1 MKKSTLL
8 LAMIMASTAVN
19 AQVINS
25 GKTVNADEL
34 GFIPKEFSAD
44 GKAKFIIT
52 CEDDGYVNERID
64 IYDDELNKLKSLN
77 PTAPTVCGYK
87 LIKEKPEIIRCFNR
101 YDAMEWEVPSLTLDD
116 AKQYIAN
123 QGYSVDSMS
132 VVKDSTYFFTFDNP
146 SGFYYRDWKYGR
158 KYPTRFWALTTN
170 GLYQVFKDYT
180 TEYGDNWVERKEYDA
195 YGNGRYSFIKLGIG
209 NCENSLSSDEYV
221 LATQTL
227 FNNDEAYEYICPV
240 LETRQQGEV
249 RKDDRDGDG
258 EIDRYE
264 TYYSIYATGFK
275 VISESGAILSTVSF
289 GNNLV
294 TGSTYQNLITIN
306 DKRYLR
312 FDVHELSNGIS
323 GASYNI
329 FYKIDRNA
337 SSIRQMG
344 APIKTKVYPTVADRN
359 ETITVEVGGN
369 AADREVFVHNAAGQT
384 VFRQTVP
391 AGQNTV
397 QVNAAMLSRGL
408 NVVSVKSGKGGSE
421 ACKVIVK

>member
-1 MKKSTLL
+1 ML
-8 LAMIMASTAVN
+8 MASTAVN

-25 GKTVNADEL
+25 GKTFNTADL
-34 GFIPKEFSAD
+34 GFIPKELSAD
-44 GKAKFIIT
+44 GKAKFIMPY
-52 CEDDGYVNERID
+52 EDDRGVTERID
-64 IYDDELNKLKSLN
+64 IYDDELNKLKSLS

-87 LIKEKPEIIRCFNR
+87 LIKEKPEIIRCSNR

-146 SGFYYRDWKYGR
+146 SSFYYNDWEYGR
-158 KYPTRFWALTTN
+158 KYPKRFWALTTN
-170 GLYQVFKDYT
+170 GLYQVFKDYIRT
-180 TEYGDNWVERKEYDA
+180 YGGNWVERKEYNA
-195 YGNGRYSFIKLGIG
+195 YSTNSIIELGIG
-209 NCENSLSSDEYV
+209 NCENSLSGDEFV
-221 LATQTL
+221 QATQTL
-227 FNNDEAYEYICPV
+227 FNNDEAYEYICPIH
-240 LETRQQGEV
+240 ETHQSGEV
-249 RKDDRDGDG
+249 RKEDRDGDG

-264 TYYSIYATGFK
+264 TSYSVYVTGFK
-275 VISESGAILSTVSF
+275 VISESGATLSTVSF

-294 TGSTYQNLITIN
+294 SRNYYYSNLITIN
-306 DKRYLR
+306 DKRYLQ
-312 FDVHELSNGIS
+312 FGVSEFSNGS
-323 GASYNI
+323 YGASYNI

-344 APIKTKVYPTVADRN
+344 APVKTKVYPTVADRN

-391 AGQNTV
+391 AGQTTV

>member
-8 LAMIMASTAVN
+8 LAMLMASTAVN

-25 GKTVNADEL
+25 GKAVNTDDL
-34 GFIPKEFSAD
+34 GFIPKELSAD
-44 GKAKFIIT
+44 GKAKFIMPYRDMNTI
-52 CEDDGYVNERID
+52 ERID
-64 IYDDELNKLKSLN
+64 IYDDEMNKLKSLS
-77 PTAPTVCGYK
+77 PTAPTECAYK
-87 LIKEKPEIIRCFNR
+87 LTKEKTEIIRCVSH
-101 YDAMEWEVPSLTLDD
+101 YDVMEWEVPSLTLDD

-146 SGFYYRDWKYGR
+146 SSFYYNNWEYGR
-158 KYPTRFWALTTN
+158 KYPRRFWALTTN
-170 GLYQVFKDYT
+170 GLYQVYKEYT
-180 TEYGDNWVERKEYDA
+180 RTYGDNWVERKEYEA
-195 YGNGRYSFIKLGIG
+195 YRPQSIIELGIG
-209 NCENSLSSDEYV
+209 NCENSLSSDEFV
-221 LATQTL
+221 QATQTL
-227 FNNDEAYEYICPV
+227 FNNDEAYEYICPI
-240 LETRQQGEV
+240 LETRQDGEV
-249 RKDDRDGDG
+249 RKEDRDGDG

-264 TYYSIYATGFK
+264 TSYSVFATGFK
-275 VISESGAILSTVSF
+275 VISESGATLSTVSF

-294 TGSTYQNLITIN
+294 NRSYDYTNLITIN
-306 DKRYLR
+306 DKRYLQFR
-312 FDVHELSNGIS
+312 VFEFSNGS
-323 GASYNI
+323 YGASYNI

-397 QVNAAMLSRGL
+397 QINAAMLSRGL